1 MEKNYISQDA
11 RSNMTPTQTKQ
22 SNVDESL
29 KSLQKIRER
38 IDNSEA
44 KQKEEQLL
52 KEAEAI
58 EYADLNESVDKF

>member
-1 MEKNYISQDA
+1 MEKNYISPDA

-22 SNVDESL
+22 SNVEESL

>member
-1 MEKNYISQDA
+1 
-11 RSNMTPTQTKQ
+11 MTPTQTKQ
-22 SNVDESL
+22 SNVEESL

>member
-1 MEKNYISQDA
+1 MEKSYISQDA

>member
-58 EYADLNESVDKF
+58 EYADLNEAVDKF

>member
-1 MEKNYISQDA
+1 MEKNYISPDA

-58 EYADLNESVDKF
+58 EYADLNEAVDKF